1 MKLTST
7 IILSVLTGSL
17 VLLGCGEDNPT
28 LPDVLYAEGFVHA
41 GWDAY
46 MDNDFE
52 TAMEYFLQAID
63 AAVDWPDGYL
73 GAGWTS
79 IHLSDYWILGED
91 FFYMASQL
99 DGGSCP
105 LVQRSES
112 QTQDTMWTVF
122 ECVDPALTAEDMQ
135 VIGSLGDSLYF
146 PDLDTTFLVTEVL
159 IGNYLYGAS
168 PFNVDPYPQYGDIP
182 FIYRFQPLHDD
193 CIAMFDLEN
202 GFTNELE
209 YVDSVVVEG
218 GEAWVYI
225 TAPYVDVVITSTHY
239 RTWIAA
245 DNSLVYDYETYT
257 PAAGMTQITCD
268 ALAGWA
274 CLEEVRCENGDPLT
288 NNGAV
293 WGLYSGT
300 GTYDFG
306 AGEYWDSAED
316 LSEVQLKGVAAST
329 AFFAQA
335 FRFAWFSCTSV
346 GYGLSLDPDNPGFVF
361 ALLQVIETML

>member
-28 LPDVLYAEGFVHA
+28 LPEVLYAEGLVQD

-46 MDNDFE
+46 MANDFE
-52 TAMEYFLQAID
+52 SAMEYFLQAID

-79 IHLSDYWILGED
+79 IHLNDYWILGGD
-91 FFYMASQL
+91 YFFMATQL
-99 DGGSCP
+99 DGGNCP
-105 LVQRSES
+105 LVQYGES
-112 QTQDTMWTVF
+112 QTQDTLWTVF
-122 ECVDPALTAEDMQ
+122 EPVGLPDSVMTVIQALGETWIDWPQAGDTTLIDQ
-135 VIGSLGDSLYF
+135 VVIGQ
-146 PDLDTTFLVTEVL
+146 
-159 IGNYLYGAS
+159 YLYGAGS
-168 PFNVDPYPQYGDIP
+168 PGAVGPAYGDTA
-182 FIYRFQPLHDD
+182 FTYRFHPLHDD

-202 GFTNELE
+202 GFTNEFE
-209 YVDSVVVEG
+209 YVDSIVVEG
-218 GEAWVYI
+218 SDVWVYI
-225 TAPYVDVVITSTHY
+225 TAPLVDVVITSTHY
-239 RTWIAA
+239 YTWISA
-245 DNSLVYDYETYT
+245 DNSLVYDYEAYT
-257 PAAGMTQITCD
+257 PAGGMTQITCD

-274 CLEEVRCENGDPLT
+274 CLEEVRCENGDPLVA
-288 NNGAV
+288 NGAV

-316 LSEVQLKGVAAST
+316 FTQVQLKGVAAST
-329 AFFAQA
+329 AFLGQA
-335 FRFAWFSCTSV
+335 FRFAWYSCTSV
-346 GYGLSLDPDNPGFVF
+346 GYGLSLDPDNPGFIF